1 LRFEGKVALVTGG
14 TSGIGTA
21 VVEQFLAEGARVMIT
36 DKDPARGEKVIAA
49 LAKPERPV
57 EFFAADLRDDG
68 VSDAIVEACVSRL
81 GGLDVLVNNAAVLY
95 RRGTLETS
103 DEQWLEAMAVNL
115 NAVFF
120 MCRAAARA
128 MKDAGGAIVNISSD
142 FGVFAVDGAI
152 SYCTTKAAVVQLTKA
167 VALDLA
173 RFGIRVNAIAPGKI
187 QTDMLE
193 SSITQRG
200 LSVEDG
206 VARISRFVPLHRIGQ
221 PDEIAKAIAFLAS
234 EDASF
239 ITGATL
245 TADGG
250 GAAAGP
256 GGVIEAEAPAS

>member
-1 LRFEGKVALVTGG
+1 MNDPGFDLSGRRALVTGA
-14 TSGIGTA
+14 SAGIGA
-21 VVEQFLAEGARVMIT
+21 AIALRLARAGARVVAVSRSGRLP
-36 DKDPARGEKVIAA
+36 DGVA
-49 LAKPERPV
+49 LDGIVPLV
-57 EFFAADLRDDG
+57 ADLT
-68 VSDAIVEACVSRL
+68 VEADLDRVVDEAVAAL
-81 GGLDVLVNNAAVLY
+81 GGLDILVNNAGVLY

-128 MKDAGGAIVNISSD
+128 MKEAGGAIVNLSSE
-142 FGVFAVDGAI
+142 FGVFAVDQAI

-187 QTDMLE
+187 HTDSLE
-193 SSITQRG
+193 SSITERG
-200 LSVEDG
+200 LSVDEG
-206 VARISRFVPLHRIGQ
+206 VARISRFVPLHRLGR

-239 ITGATL
+239 ITGTTL
-245 TADGG
+245 AADGG
-250 GAAAGP
+250 DSAAGP
-256 GGVIEAEAPAS
+256 GGVIEAAE

>member
-1 LRFEGKVALVTGG
+1 MRFEGKAALVTGG
-14 TSGIGTA
+14 ISGIGTA
-21 VVEQFLAEGARVMIT
+21 VAEQFLADGARVMIT
-36 DKDPARGEKVIAA
+36 DKDAERGAKT
-49 LAKPERPV
+49 LASLAGPGRTV
-57 EFFAADLRDDG
+57 EFFAADLRDHS
-68 VSDAIVEACVSRL
+68 VCDAIVEACVSRL
-81 GGLDVLVNNAAVLY
+81 GGLDVLVNNAAILY

-103 DEQWLEAMAVNL
+103 DEQWLETMAVNL

-128 MKDAGGAIVNISSD
+128 MKDGGGAIVNISSE

-173 RFGIRVNAIAPGKI
+173 RFGIRVNAITPGKI
-187 QTDMLE
+187 HTDMLE

-200 LSVEDG
+200 LSVADG
-206 VARISRFVPLHRIGQ
+206 VARISRFVPLHRVGR

-245 TADGG
+245 NADGG
-250 GAAAGP
+250 DTAAGP
-256 GGVIEAEAPAS
+256 GGVIEAVEKAS

>member
-1 LRFEGKVALVTGG
+1 MRFEGKAALVTGG
-14 TSGIGTA
+14 TSGIGSA
-21 VVEQFLAEGARVMIT
+21 VAEQFLADGARVMIT
-36 DKDPARGEKVIAA
+36 DKDAKRGQTAIAE
-49 LAKPERPV
+49 LAGSGRTV
-57 EFFAADLRDDG
+57 EFFAADLRDHSVCDT
-68 VSDAIVEACVSRL
+68 IVEACISRL
-81 GGLDVLVNNAAVLY
+81 GGLDILVNNAAILY

-103 DEQWLEAMAVNL
+103 DAQWLEAMAVNL

-187 QTDMLE
+187 HTDMLE

-200 LSVEDG
+200 LSVDEG
-206 VARISRFVPLHRIGQ
+206 VARISRFVPLHRVGQ
-221 PDEIAKAIAFLAS
+221 PDEIAKAVAFLAS

-239 ITGATL
+239 ITGTTL
-245 TADGG
+245 NADGG